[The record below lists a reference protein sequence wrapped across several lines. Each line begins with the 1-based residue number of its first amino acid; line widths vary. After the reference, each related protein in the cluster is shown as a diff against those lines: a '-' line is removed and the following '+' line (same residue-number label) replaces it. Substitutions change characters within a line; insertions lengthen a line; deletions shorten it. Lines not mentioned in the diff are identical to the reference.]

1 MLGSKKKYSRQSMP
15 AIFAHQGART
25 ALALAISASLSF
37 TSFAQG
43 PVTDMDNWT
52 RFPPRPRTP
61 APAPSETATAT
72 SVTPTQAQT
81 PTVSPSPTPTAAPI
95 PTASSTPSATTAT
108 PSTQPVAK
116 ALAATPPLS
125 QTPSPRDS
133 WVQFPIRSA
142 TPAAMNVP
150 PLQTQAPTQLVAP
163 VAGKPVTKTEVLPE
177 VPTSKADASNASNTP
192 PASAAS
198 PISAVKPVT
207 ADKPV
212 ELAANEPK
220 IKKINFKGNQ
230 RITDQQL
237 ARVVEKYVG
246 VMINTDVLIQ
256 ATEAVNN
263 FYRKMGYLAFAEM
276 PNQDLTDGNV
286 LIQIAEA
293 RFSGAVVEDPSGQL
307 SKTNLVQK
315 IIENQQSKNAL
326 VDLKAIDKAS
336 SAVAEIPG
344 VKASVSLRPGAN
356 SGETEAVATIAEGK
370 KIDGNVSLDSAGARS
385 IGELRALG
393 KVTLNNPLGL
403 GDSADVQ
410 AVHSKGM
417 DFQRVNY
424 SLPVGY
430 SGWRAGI
437 NASNSQYNLIA
448 SEYISLNAKG
458 PSSSQGLDLSI
469 PLLREKDTQLSLQFA
484 FDQKRFRNEAAG
496 EVQSQYKGS
505 ALTSTLSGSSSQSQN
520 STTSG
525 NVQLVR
531 GTIDLSGSTAS
542 HISSD
547 LSTVQ
552 TAGNYA
558 KLKFNISQK
567 YDFDASNTGLVSLQS
582 QFANKNLDSSEKFYL
597 GGMQGVRAYP
607 TNEAGGSLGNLATME
622 WQRQFKLQNT
632 RWTASGF
639 VDYGDVTVNRN
650 NSYLGA
656 STLNKYSLSGYGLW
670 LGASVPSAQGISTFR
685 LIWSHRL
692 GNNPGA
698 SSTTGADQDGTRVYN
713 RFRFS
718 LNHAF

>member
-1 MLGSKKKYSRQSMP
+1 MQGKKSKSLWQAMP
-15 AIFAHQGART
+15 ASFAHQGARAT
-25 ALALAISASLSF
+25 LALAISAGLSSQSL
-37 TSFAQG
+37 AQG
-43 PVTDMDNWT
+43 PVTDMDNWI
-52 RFPPRPRTP
+52 RFPPRPRAP
-61 APAPSETATAT
+61 APVPSETAIAAPVPAPPT
-72 SVTPTQAQT
+72 STQT
-81 PTVSPSPTPTAAPI
+81 PAVSTSPNTAASAPTPSPTP
-95 PTASSTPSATTAT
+95 SA
-108 PSTQPVAK
+108 QPVAK
-116 ALAATPPLS
+116 ALAATPPPS

-142 TPAAMNVP
+142 TPAVMNVP
-150 PLQTQAPTQLVAP
+150 PLQTQPLSPAAP
-163 VAGKPVTKTEVLPE
+163 VEQ
-177 VPTSKADASNASNTP
+177 
-192 PASAAS
+192 
-198 PISAVKPVT
+198 
-207 ADKPV
+207 
-212 ELAANEPK
+212 AANEPK

-237 ARVVEKYVG
+237 SRVVEKYVG
-246 VMINTDVLIQ
+246 AMINTDVLIQ

-293 RFSGAVVEDPSGQL
+293 RFSGAVVEDPTGQL
-307 SKTNLVQK
+307 SKTNLVQNT
-315 IIENQQSKNAL
+315 IEQQQPKNSL
-326 VDLKAIDKAS
+326 VDLKAIDKATS
-336 SAVAEIPG
+336 ILAETPG
-344 VKASVSLRPGAN
+344 VKTSLSLRPGVN
-356 SGETEAVATIAEGK
+356 SGETEALATIAEGK
-370 KIDGNVSLDSAGARS
+370 KIDGNVSIDNAGAKS

-393 KVTLNNPLGL
+393 KVTLNNPLGF
-403 GDSADVQ
+403 GDSADAQ

-417 DFQRVNY
+417 DFQRVSY
-424 SLPVGY
+424 TLPFGY

-437 NASNSQYNLIA
+437 NASNSQYNIIA
-448 SEYISLNAKG
+448 SEFIALNAKG
-458 PSSSQGLDLSI
+458 PSSSQGVDLSI

-484 FDQKRFRNEAAG
+484 YDQKRFRNEAAG
-496 EVQSQYKGS
+496 EVQSQYTGS
-505 ALTSTLSGSSSQSQN
+505 ALTSTLSGSVSQNQN

-547 LSTVQ
+547 ASTVQ

-567 YDFDASNTGLVSLQS
+567 YDFDANNTGLVSLQS

-607 TNEAGGSLGNLATME
+607 TNEAGGSLGNLVTME
-622 WQRQFKLQNT
+622 WQRQFMLQDN

-650 NSYLGA
+650 NDYLGA

-670 LGASVPSAQGISTFR
+670 LGASVPSKQGISTFR

-692 GNNPGA
+692 GNNPNA
-698 SSTTGADQDGTRVYN
+698 NSTTGADQDGTLIYN

>member
-1 MLGSKKKYSRQSMP
+1 MLGSKKKYSRQSIP

-25 ALALAISASLSF
+25 ALALAISASLSVP
-37 TSFAQG
+37 SFAQG

-61 APAPSETATAT
+61 APTPSETATA
-72 SVTPTQAQT
+72 SPPPVATPTPQ
-81 PTVSPSPTPTAAPI
+81 PI
-95 PTASSTPSATTAT
+95 
-108 PSTQPVAK
+108 AK
-116 ALAATPPLS
+116 ALAATPPPS
-125 QTPSPRDS
+125 PTPSPKDS

-142 TPAAMNVP
+142 TPAVMNVP
-150 PLQTQAPTQLVAP
+150 PLKTQAPPQVA
-163 VAGKPVTKTEVLPE
+163 T
-177 VPTSKADASNASNTP
+177 
-192 PASAAS
+192 
-198 PISAVKPVT
+198 
-207 ADKPV
+207 V
-212 ELAANEPK
+212 EQAANEPK
-220 IKKINFKGNQ
+220 IKKISFKGNQ

-276 PNQDLTDGNV
+276 PNQDLTDGDV

-293 RFSGAVVEDPSGQL
+293 RFSGAVVEDPTGQL
-307 SKTNLVQK
+307 SKTKLVQNT
-315 IIENQQSKNAL
+315 IEHQQPKNSL
-326 VDLKAIDKAS
+326 VDLKAIDRAS

-370 KIDGNVSLDSAGARS
+370 KIDGNISLDSAGAKS

-403 GDSADVQ
+403 GDSADAQ

-417 DFQRVNY
+417 DFQRVSY
-424 SLPVGY
+424 TLPVGY

-458 PSSSQGLDLSI
+458 PSSSQGVDLSI

-496 EVQSQYKGS
+496 EVQSQYTGS
-505 ALTSTLSGSSSQSQN
+505 ALTSTLSGSASQSQN

-607 TNEAGGSLGNLATME
+607 TNEAGGSLGNLVTME
-622 WQRQFKLQNT
+622 WQRQLMLQDT

-650 NSYLGA
+650 NSYVGA

-670 LGASVPSAQGISTFR
+670 LGASVPSKQGISTFR

-692 GNNPGA
+692 GNNPNA
-698 SSTTGADQDGTRVYN
+698 NSTTGADQDGTLIYN

>member
-1 MLGSKKKYSRQSMP
+1 MQGNKSKSLWQSMP
-15 AIFAHQGART
+15 ASFAHHGARNV
-25 ALALAISASLSF
+25 LALAISAGLSLPSL
-37 TSFAQG
+37 AQG
-43 PVTDMDNWT
+43 PVTDMDNWI
-52 RFPPRPRTP
+52 RFPPRPRSPT
-61 APAPSETATAT
+61 PAPSESATANTATPT
-72 SVTPTQAQT
+72 STQIPAANT
-81 PTVSPSPTPTAAPI
+81 SPTPAAAST
-95 PTASSTPSATTAT
+95 PTPTPSA
-108 PSTQPVAK
+108 QPVAK
-116 ALAATPPLS
+116 ALAASPTPS
-125 QTPSPRDS
+125 QASSPRDS

-142 TPAAMNVP
+142 TPAVMNVP
-150 PLQTQAPTQLVAP
+150 PLQTQAPTQLLAPLAGTPTVKTEAQTETSSNAATTSTVNP
-163 VAGKPVTKTEVLPE
+163 VAT
-177 VPTSKADASNASNTP
+177 
-192 PASAAS
+192 
-198 PISAVKPVT
+198 
-207 ADKPV
+207 DKSV

-230 RITDQQL
+230 RISDQQL
-237 ARVVEKYVG
+237 SRVVEKYVG
-246 VMINTDVLIQ
+246 AMINTDVLIQ

-293 RFSGAVVEDPSGQL
+293 RFSGAVVEDPTGQL
-307 SKTNLVQK
+307 SKTNLVQNT
-315 IIENQQSKNAL
+315 IEHQQPKNSL
-326 VDLKAIDKAS
+326 VDLKAIDKATS
-336 SAVAEIPG
+336 ILAETPG
-344 VKASVSLRPGAN
+344 VKTTLSLRPGAN

-370 KIDGNVSLDSAGARS
+370 KIDGNVSIDNAGAKS

-393 KVTLNNPLGL
+393 KVTLNNPLGI
-403 GDSADVQ
+403 GDSADAQ

-417 DFQRVNY
+417 DFQRVSY
-424 SLPVGY
+424 SLPLGY
-430 SGWRAGI
+430 SGWRAGV

-448 SEYISLNAKG
+448 SEYIALNAKG
-458 PSSSQGLDLSI
+458 PSSSQGFDLSI

-484 FDQKRFRNEAAG
+484 YDQKRFRNEAAG
-496 EVQSQYKGS
+496 EVQSQYTGS
-505 ALTSTLSGSSSQSQN
+505 ALTSTLSGSLSQNQN

-547 LSTVQ
+547 ASTVQ

-567 YDFDASNTGLVSLQS
+567 YDFDANNTGLVSLQS

-607 TNEAGGSLGNLATME
+607 TNEAGGSLGNLVTME
-622 WQRQFKLQNT
+622 WQRQFMLQDN

-650 NSYLGA
+650 NDYLGA

-670 LGASVPSAQGISTFR
+670 LGASVPSKQGISTFR

-692 GNNPGA
+692 GNNPNA
-698 SSTTGADQDGTRVYN
+698 NSTTGADQDGTLIYN

>member
-1 MLGSKKKYSRQSMP
+1 VQASKSKSSWQSMP
-15 AIFAHQGART
+15 TSFAHQGART

-37 TSFAQG
+37 PSFAQG

-61 APAPSETATAT
+61 APAPSETATASPPPAAT
-72 SVTPTQAQT
+72 PTPQPIAKALAVTP
-81 PTVSPSPTPTAAPI
+81 PPSPTPN
-95 PTASSTPSATTAT
+95 
-108 PSTQPVAK
+108 
-116 ALAATPPLS
+116 
-125 QTPSPRDS
+125 PRDS

-142 TPAAMNVP
+142 TPAVMNVP
-150 PLQTQAPTQLVAP
+150 PLQTQAPPQVAP
-163 VAGKPVTKTEVLPE
+163 VEQ
-177 VPTSKADASNASNTP
+177 
-192 PASAAS
+192 
-198 PISAVKPVT
+198 AV
-207 ADKPV
+207 
-212 ELAANEPK
+212 NEPK

-230 RITDQQL
+230 RITDLQL
-237 ARVVEKYVG
+237 SRVVEKYVG

-256 ATEAVNN
+256 ATEAVNS

-293 RFSGAVVEDPSGQL
+293 RFSGAVVEDPTGQL

-315 IIENQQSKNAL
+315 TIENQQPKNAL

-344 VKASVSLRPGAN
+344 VKASVSLRPGVN

-370 KIDGNVSLDSAGARS
+370 KIDGNVSLDSAGAKS

-403 GDSADVQ
+403 GDSADAQ

-417 DFQRVNY
+417 DFQRLSY
-424 SLPVGY
+424 TLPVGY

-496 EVQSQYKGS
+496 QVQSQYKGS
-505 ALTSTLSGSSSQSQN
+505 ALTSTLSGSASQSQN

-567 YDFDASNTGLVSLQS
+567 LDFDSKNTGLISLQS

-607 TNEAGGSLGNLATME
+607 TNEAGGSLGNLVTME
-622 WQRQFKLQNT
+622 WQRQLMLKDT
-632 RWTASGF
+632 RLTASGF

-650 NSYLGA
+650 NSYVGA

>member
-1 MLGSKKKYSRQSMP
+1 MLGSKKKYSRQSIP

-37 TSFAQG
+37 PSIAQG

-61 APAPSETATAT
+61 APTPSETATA
-72 SVTPTQAQT
+72 SPPPAATPTPQ
-81 PTVSPSPTPTAAPI
+81 PI
-95 PTASSTPSATTAT
+95 
-108 PSTQPVAK
+108 AK
-116 ALAATPPLS
+116 ALAATPPPS
-125 QTPSPRDS
+125 PTPSPRDS

-142 TPAAMNVP
+142 TPAVMNVP
-150 PLQTQAPTQLVAP
+150 PLQTQAPPKVA
-163 VAGKPVTKTEVLPE
+163 T
-177 VPTSKADASNASNTP
+177 
-192 PASAAS
+192 
-198 PISAVKPVT
+198 
-207 ADKPV
+207 V
-212 ELAANEPK
+212 EQAANEPK
-220 IKKINFKGNQ
+220 IKKISFKGNQ

-276 PNQDLTDGNV
+276 PNQDLTDGDV

-293 RFSGAVVEDPSGQL
+293 RFSGAVVEDPTGQL
-307 SKTNLVQK
+307 SKTKLVQNT
-315 IIENQQSKNAL
+315 IEHQQPKNSL
-326 VDLKAIDKAS
+326 VDLKAIDRAS

-370 KIDGNVSLDSAGARS
+370 KIDGNISLDSAGAKS

-403 GDSADVQ
+403 GDSADAQ

-417 DFQRVNY
+417 DFQRVSY
-424 SLPVGY
+424 TLPVGY

-496 EVQSQYKGS
+496 EVQSQYTGS
-505 ALTSTLSGSSSQSQN
+505 ALTSTLSGSASQSQN

-607 TNEAGGSLGNLATME
+607 TNEAGGSLGNLVTME
-622 WQRQFKLQNT
+622 WQRQLMLQDT

-650 NSYLGA
+650 NSYVGA

-670 LGASVPSAQGISTFR
+670 LGASVPSKQGISTFR

-692 GNNPGA
+692 GNNPNA
-698 SSTTGADQDGTRVYN
+698 NSTTGADQDGTLIYN

>member
-1 MLGSKKKYSRQSMP
+1 MLGSKKKYSRQSIP

-25 ALALAISASLSF
+25 ALALAISASLSVP
-37 TSFAQG
+37 SFAQG

-61 APAPSETATAT
+61 APTPSETATA
-72 SVTPTQAQT
+72 SPPPAATPTPQ
-81 PTVSPSPTPTAAPI
+81 PI
-95 PTASSTPSATTAT
+95 
-108 PSTQPVAK
+108 AK
-116 ALAATPPLS
+116 ALAATPPPS
-125 QTPSPRDS
+125 PTPSPRDS

-142 TPAAMNVP
+142 TPAVMNVP
-150 PLQTQAPTQLVAP
+150 PLQTQAPPKVA
-163 VAGKPVTKTEVLPE
+163 T
-177 VPTSKADASNASNTP
+177 
-192 PASAAS
+192 
-198 PISAVKPVT
+198 
-207 ADKPV
+207 V
-212 ELAANEPK
+212 EQAANEPK
-220 IKKINFKGNQ
+220 IKKISFKGNQ

-276 PNQDLTDGNV
+276 PNQDLTDGDV

-293 RFSGAVVEDPSGQL
+293 RFSGAVVEDPTGQL
-307 SKTNLVQK
+307 SKTKLVQNT
-315 IIENQQSKNAL
+315 IEHQQPKNSL
-326 VDLKAIDKAS
+326 VDLKAIDRAS

-370 KIDGNVSLDSAGARS
+370 KIDGNISLDSAGAKS

-403 GDSADVQ
+403 GDSADAQ

-417 DFQRVNY
+417 DFQRVSY
-424 SLPVGY
+424 TLPVGY

-458 PSSSQGLDLSI
+458 PSSSQGVDLSI

-496 EVQSQYKGS
+496 EVQSQYTGS
-505 ALTSTLSGSSSQSQN
+505 ALTSTLSGSASQSQN

-607 TNEAGGSLGNLATME
+607 TNEAGGSLGNLVTME
-622 WQRQFKLQNT
+622 WQRQLMLQDT

-650 NSYLGA
+650 NSYVGA

-670 LGASVPSAQGISTFR
+670 LGASVPSKQGISTFR

-692 GNNPGA
+692 GNNPNA
-698 SSTTGADQDGTRVYN
+698 NSTTGADQDGTLIYN

>member
-1 MLGSKKKYSRQSMP
+1 MQGHKSKSLWQAMP
-15 AIFAHQGART
+15 ASFAQLGART
-25 ALALAISASLSF
+25 ALALAISASLSLP
-37 TSFAQG
+37 SLAQG
-43 PVTDMDNWT
+43 PVTDMDNWI

-61 APAPSETATAT
+61 APAPSESATAT
-72 SVTPTQAQT
+72 TATPTPTQIPAG
-81 PTVSPSPTPTAAPI
+81 SPSPTPAAAST
-95 PTASSTPSATTAT
+95 PTPTPSA
-108 PSTQPVAK
+108 QPVAK
-116 ALAATPPLS
+116 ALAVTPPPSLA
-125 QTPSPRDS
+125 PSPRDS

-142 TPAAMNVP
+142 TPAVMNVP
-150 PLQTQAPTQLVAP
+150 PLQTQAPPQVAP
-163 VAGKPVTKTEVLPE
+163 MEQ
-177 VPTSKADASNASNTP
+177 
-192 PASAAS
+192 
-198 PISAVKPVT
+198 
-207 ADKPV
+207 
-212 ELAANEPK
+212 AANEPK

-237 ARVVEKYVG
+237 SRVVEKYVG

-293 RFSGAVVEDPSGQL
+293 RFSGAVLEDPTGQL
-307 SKTNLVQK
+307 SKTNLVQNT
-315 IIENQQSKNAL
+315 IENQQPKNAL

-370 KIDGNVSLDSAGARS
+370 KIDGNVSIDNAGAKS

-403 GDSADVQ
+403 GDSADAQ

-417 DFQRVNY
+417 DFLRVGY

-437 NASNSQYNLIA
+437 NASSSQYHLVA

-458 PSSSQGLDLSI
+458 PSSSQGVDLSI

-484 FDQKRFRNEAAG
+484 YDQKRFRNEAAG
-496 EVQSQYKGS
+496 EVQSQYTGS
-505 ALTSTLSGSSSQSQN
+505 ALTSTLSGSASQSQF

-525 NVQLVR
+525 SVQLVR
-531 GTIDLSGSTAS
+531 GAIDLSGSTAS

-547 LSTVQ
+547 SSTVQ

-567 YDFDASNTGLVSLQS
+567 LDFDSKNTGLISLQS

-607 TNEAGGSLGNLATME
+607 TNEAGGSLGNLVTME
-622 WQRQFKLQNT
+622 WQRQFMLQDN

-650 NSYLGA
+650 NDYLGA

-670 LGASVPSAQGISTFR
+670 LGASVPSKQGISTFR

-698 SSTTGADQDGTRVYN
+698 NSTTGADQDGTRVYN

>member
-1 MLGSKKKYSRQSMP
+1 MQGNKSKSLWQAMP
-15 AIFAHQGART
+15 ASFAHQGART
-25 ALALAISASLSF
+25 VLAFAISASLSLP
-37 TSFAQG
+37 SLAQG
-43 PVTDMDNWT
+43 PVTDMDNWI

-61 APAPSETATAT
+61 APAPSESATAT
-72 SVTPTQAQT
+72 STTAAPTPSQIPAS
-81 PTVSPSPTPTAAPI
+81 SPSPTSAAASTSTAI
-95 PTASSTPSATTAT
+95 PSA
-108 PSTQPVAK
+108 QPVAK
-116 ALAATPPLS
+116 ALVASPPPS
-125 QTPSPRDS
+125 QAPSPRDS

-142 TPAAMNVP
+142 TPAVMNVP
-150 PLQTQAPTQLVAP
+150 PLQTQAPTQLLAP
-163 VAGKPVTKTEVLPE
+163 VTGKSVAETDVQ
-177 VPTSKADASNASNTP
+177 PTGSATKADASNTSGTP
-192 PASAAS
+192 QNGSAS
-198 PISAVKPVT
+198 PASAVKPVT
-207 ADKPV
+207 SDKQV

-230 RITDQQL
+230 RISDQQL
-237 ARVVEKYVG
+237 SRVVEKYVG

-293 RFSGAVVEDPSGQL
+293 RFSGALVEDPTGQL
-307 SKTNLVQK
+307 SKTNLVQNT
-315 IIENQQSKNAL
+315 IEHQQPKNAL

-336 SAVAEIPG
+336 SILADTPG
-344 VKASVSLRPGAN
+344 VKTSVSLRPGTN

-370 KIDGNVSLDSAGARS
+370 KIDGNISVDNAGAKS

-393 KVTLNNPLGL
+393 KVTLNNPLGI
-403 GDSADVQ
+403 GDSADMQ

-417 DFQRVNY
+417 DFQRVSY
-424 SLPVGY
+424 TLPFGY

-448 SEYISLNAKG
+448 SEYIALNAKG
-458 PSSSQGLDLSI
+458 PSSSQGVDLSI

-484 FDQKRFRNEAAG
+484 YDQKRFRNEAAG
-496 EVQSQYKGS
+496 EVQSQYTGS
-505 ALTSTLSGSSSQSQN
+505 ALTSTLSGSLSQNQN

-531 GTIDLSGSTAS
+531 GTIDLSGSTTS

-547 LSTVQ
+547 ASTVQ

-567 YDFDASNTGLVSLQS
+567 YDFDANNTGLVSLQS

-607 TNEAGGSLGNLATME
+607 TNEAGGSLGNLVTME
-622 WQRQFKLQNT
+622 WQRQFMLQDN

-650 NSYLGA
+650 NDYLGA

-670 LGASVPSAQGISTFR
+670 LGASVPSKQGISTFR

-692 GNNPGA
+692 GNNPNA
-698 SSTTGADQDGTRVYN
+698 NSTTGADQDGTLIYN

>member
-1 MLGSKKKYSRQSMP
+1 MQGHKSKSSWQAMP
-15 AIFAHQGART
+15 ASFAQLGART

-37 TSFAQG
+37 PSFAQG
-43 PVTDMDNWT
+43 PVTDMDNWI

-61 APAPSETATAT
+61 APAPSESATAT
-72 SVTPTQAQT
+72 TATPTPTQIPAG
-81 PTVSPSPTPTAAPI
+81 SPSPTPAAAST
-95 PTASSTPSATTAT
+95 PTPTPSA
-108 PSTQPVAK
+108 QPVAK
-116 ALAATPPLS
+116 ALAVTPPPSLA
-125 QTPSPRDS
+125 PSPRDS

-142 TPAAMNVP
+142 TPAVMNVP
-150 PLQTQAPTQLVAP
+150 PLQTQAPPQVAQM
-163 VAGKPVTKTEVLPE
+163 EQ
-177 VPTSKADASNASNTP
+177 
-192 PASAAS
+192 
-198 PISAVKPVT
+198 
-207 ADKPV
+207 
-212 ELAANEPK
+212 AANEPK

-237 ARVVEKYVG
+237 SRVVEKYVG

-293 RFSGAVVEDPSGQL
+293 RFSGAVVEDPTGQL

-315 IIENQQSKNAL
+315 TIEHQQPKNAL

-370 KIDGNVSLDSAGARS
+370 KIDGNVSIDNAGAKS

-393 KVTLNNPLGL
+393 KVTLNNPLGF
-403 GDSADVQ
+403 GDSADAQ

-417 DFQRVNY
+417 DFLRVGY

-437 NASNSQYNLIA
+437 NASSSQYHLVA
-448 SEYISLNAKG
+448 SEYRSLNARG
-458 PSSSQGLDLSI
+458 PSSSQGVDLSI
-469 PLLREKDTQLSLQFA
+469 ALLREKDTQLSLQFA
-484 FDQKRFRNEAAG
+484 YDQKRFRNEAAN
-496 EVQSQYKGS
+496 EVQSQYTGS
-505 ALTSTLSGSSSQSQN
+505 ALTSTISGSASQN
-520 STTSG
+520 QKSTTSG
-525 NVQLVR
+525 NMQLVW
-531 GTIDLSGSTAS
+531 GSINLSGSTAF

-547 LSTVQ
+547 ASTVQ

-567 YDFDASNTGLVSLQS
+567 YDFDANNTGLISLQS

-607 TNEAGGSLGNLATME
+607 TNEAGGSLGNLLTME
-622 WQRQFKLQNT
+622 WQRQFKVQDS

-639 VDYGDVTVNRN
+639 VDYGNVTVNRN
-650 NSYLGA
+650 NAYNTSA
-656 STLNKYSLSGYGLW
+656 SVPNNYSLSGYGMW
-670 LGASVPSAQGISTFR
+670 LGSSLPSNQGISTYR
-685 LIWSHRL
+685 IIWSHRL
-692 GNNPGA
+692 GSNLGT
-698 SSTTGADQDGTRVYN
+698 TTGVDQDGTKVYN

>member
-1 MLGSKKKYSRQSMP
+1 MQGNKSKSSWQAMP
-15 AIFAHQGART
+15 ANFAQLGARNT
-25 ALALAISASLSF
+25 LALAITASLSLP
-37 TSFAQG
+37 SLAQG
-43 PVTDMDNWT
+43 PVTDMDNWI
-52 RFPPRPRTP
+52 RFPPRPRSP
-61 APAPSETATAT
+61 APAPYESAT
-72 SVTPTQAQT
+72 STTAAPTSAQT
-81 PTVSPSPTPTAAPI
+81 PTASPSPTPTA
-95 PTASSTPSATTAT
+95 TSTPTPT
-108 PSTQPVAK
+108 PSGQPVAR
-116 ALAATPPLS
+116 ALAATPPPS
-125 QTPSPRDS
+125 QAPSPRDS

-142 TPAAMNVP
+142 TPAVMNVP
-150 PLQTQAPTQLVAP
+150 PLQTQAPTQLLAP
-163 VAGKPVTKTEVLPE
+163 VAGTPTVKTEAQAE
-177 VPTSKADASNASNTP
+177 TSSTASTTATVN
-192 PASAAS
+192 
-198 PISAVKPVT
+198 PVAT
-207 ADKPV
+207 DKSV

-230 RITDQQL
+230 RVTDQQL
-237 ARVVEKYVG
+237 SRVVEKYVG

-293 RFSGAVVEDPSGQL
+293 RFSGAVVEDPTGQL
-307 SKTNLVQK
+307 SKTNLVQNT
-315 IIENQQSKNAL
+315 IEHQLPRNSL

-336 SAVAEIPG
+336 AVLTELPG
-344 VKASVSLRPGAN
+344 VKTSLSLRPGAN
-356 SGETEAVATIAEGK
+356 SGETEAIATIAEGK
-370 KIDGNVSLDSAGARS
+370 KIDANVSIDNAGAKS

-393 KVTLNNPLGL
+393 KVTLNNPLGI

-417 DFQRVNY
+417 DFQRVSY
-424 SLPVGY
+424 TLPFGY

-437 NASNSQYNLIA
+437 NASNSQYNLIT
-448 SEYISLNAKG
+448 SEYIALNAKG

-484 FDQKRFRNEAAG
+484 YDQKRFRNEAAG
-496 EVQSQYKGS
+496 EVQSQYTGS
-505 ALTSTLSGSSSQSQN
+505 ALTSTLSGSLSQN
-520 STTSG
+520 QNATTSG

-542 HISSD
+542 HTSSD
-547 LSTVQ
+547 ASTVQ

-567 YDFDASNTGLVSLQS
+567 YDFDANNTGLVSLQS

-607 TNEAGGSLGNLATME
+607 TNEAGGSLGNLVTME
-622 WQRQFKLQNT
+622 WQRQFMLQDS

-650 NSYLGA
+650 NDYLGA

-670 LGASVPSAQGISTFR
+670 LGASVPSKQGISTFR

-692 GNNPGA
+692 GNNPNA
-698 SSTTGADQDGTRVYN
+698 NSTTGADQDGTLIHN

>member
-1 MLGSKKKYSRQSMP
+1 MP
-15 AIFAHQGART
+15 ASFAQLGART
-25 ALALAISASLSF
+25 ALALAISASLSLP
-37 TSFAQG
+37 SLAQG
-43 PVTDMDNWT
+43 PVTDMDNWI

-61 APAPSETATAT
+61 APAPSESATAT
-72 SVTPTQAQT
+72 TATPTPTQIPAG
-81 PTVSPSPTPTAAPI
+81 SPSPTPAAAST
-95 PTASSTPSATTAT
+95 PTPTPSA
-108 PSTQPVAK
+108 QPVAK
-116 ALAATPPLS
+116 ALAVTPPPSLA
-125 QTPSPRDS
+125 PSPRDS

-142 TPAAMNVP
+142 TPAVMNVP
-150 PLQTQAPTQLVAP
+150 PLQTQAPPQVAP
-163 VAGKPVTKTEVLPE
+163 MEQ
-177 VPTSKADASNASNTP
+177 
-192 PASAAS
+192 
-198 PISAVKPVT
+198 
-207 ADKPV
+207 
-212 ELAANEPK
+212 AANEPK

-237 ARVVEKYVG
+237 SRVVEKYVG

-293 RFSGAVVEDPSGQL
+293 RFSGAVLEDPTGQL
-307 SKTNLVQK
+307 SKTNLVQNT
-315 IIENQQSKNAL
+315 IENQQPKNAL

-370 KIDGNVSLDSAGARS
+370 KIDGNVSIDNAGAKS
-385 IGELRALG
+385 VGELRALG

-403 GDSADVQ
+403 GDSADAQ

-417 DFQRVNY
+417 DFLRVGY
-424 SLPVGY
+424 GLPVGY

-437 NASNSQYNLIA
+437 NASSSQYHLVA
-448 SEYISLNAKG
+448 SEYRSLNARG
-458 PSSSQGLDLSI
+458 PSSSQGVDLSI
-469 PLLREKDTQLSLQFA
+469 PLLREKDKQLSLQFA
-484 FDQKRFRNEAAG
+484 YDQKRFRNEAAN
-496 EVQSQYKGS
+496 EVQSQYTGS
-505 ALTSTLSGSSSQSQN
+505 ALTSTISGSASQN
-520 STTSG
+520 QKSTTSG
-525 NVQLVR
+525 NMQLVW
-531 GTIDLSGSTAS
+531 GSINLSGSTAF

-547 LSTVQ
+547 ASTVQ

-567 YDFDASNTGLVSLQS
+567 YDFDANNTGLISLQS

-607 TNEAGGSLGNLATME
+607 TNEAGGSLGNLLTME
-622 WQRQFKLQNT
+622 WQRQFKVQDS

-639 VDYGDVTVNRN
+639 LDYGDVTVNRN
-650 NSYLGA
+650 NGYNISSSVPN
-656 STLNKYSLSGYGLW
+656 STPNNYSLSGYGMW
-670 LGASVPSAQGISTFR
+670 LGSSLPSNQGISTFR
-685 LIWSHRL
+685 IIWSHRL
-692 GNNPGA
+692 GSNLGT
-698 SSTTGADQDGTRVYN
+698 TTGVDQDGTKVYN

>member
-1 MLGSKKKYSRQSMP
+1 MLGSKKKYSRQSIP

-25 ALALAISASLSF
+25 ALVLAISASLSF
-37 TSFAQG
+37 PSFAQG

-61 APAPSETATAT
+61 APTASETATA
-72 SVTPTQAQT
+72 SPPPAATPTPQ
-81 PTVSPSPTPTAAPI
+81 PI
-95 PTASSTPSATTAT
+95 
-108 PSTQPVAK
+108 AK
-116 ALAATPPLS
+116 ALAATPPPS
-125 QTPSPRDS
+125 PTPSPRDS

-142 TPAAMNVP
+142 TPAVMNVP
-150 PLQTQAPTQLVAP
+150 PLQTQAPPKVA
-163 VAGKPVTKTEVLPE
+163 T
-177 VPTSKADASNASNTP
+177 
-192 PASAAS
+192 
-198 PISAVKPVT
+198 
-207 ADKPV
+207 V
-212 ELAANEPK
+212 EQAANEPK
-220 IKKINFKGNQ
+220 IKKISFKGNQ
-230 RITDQQL
+230 RITDLQL
-237 ARVVEKYVG
+237 SRVVEKYVG

-293 RFSGAVVEDPSGQL
+293 RFSGALVEDPTGQL
-307 SKTNLVQK
+307 SKTNLVQNT
-315 IIENQQSKNAL
+315 IEHQQPKNSL
-326 VDLKAIDKAS
+326 VDLKAIDRAS

-370 KIDGNVSLDSAGARS
+370 KIDGNASLDSAGAKS

-403 GDSADVQ
+403 GDSADAQ

-417 DFQRVNY
+417 DFQRVSY
-424 SLPVGY
+424 TLPVGY

-458 PSSSQGLDLSI
+458 PSSSQGVDLSI

-484 FDQKRFRNEAAG
+484 YDQKRFRNEAAG
-496 EVQSQYKGS
+496 EVQSQYTGS
-505 ALTSTLSGSSSQSQN
+505 ALTSSLSGSLSQNQN

-525 NVQLVR
+525 NLQLVR

-547 LSTVQ
+547 ASTVQ

-567 YDFDASNTGLVSLQS
+567 YDFDANNTGLVSLQS

-607 TNEAGGSLGNLATME
+607 TNEAGGSLGNLVTME
-622 WQRQFKLQNT
+622 WQRQLMLQDT

-656 STLNKYSLSGYGLW
+656 STLNKYNLSGYGLW
-670 LGASVPSAQGISTFR
+670 LGASVPSKQGISTFR

-692 GNNPGA
+692 GNNPNA
-698 SSTTGADQDGTRVYN
+698 NSTTGADQDGTLIYN

>member
-1 MLGSKKKYSRQSMP
+1 MQGHKSKSSWQAMP
-15 AIFAHQGART
+15 ASFAQLGART
-25 ALALAISASLSF
+25 ALALAISASLSLP
-37 TSFAQG
+37 SFAQG
-43 PVTDMDNWT
+43 PVTNMDNWI
-52 RFPPRPRTP
+52 RFPPLPRTP
-61 APAPSETATAT
+61 TPAPSESATAT
-72 SVTPTQAQT
+72 TSAPTPTQIPAA
-81 PTVSPSPTPTAAPI
+81 SPSPTPASAST
-95 PTASSTPSATTAT
+95 PTSTPSA
-108 PSTQPVAK
+108 QPVAK
-116 ALAATPPLS
+116 ALAVTPPPS
-125 QTPSPRDS
+125 QAPSPRDS

-142 TPAAMNVP
+142 TPAVMNVP
-150 PLQTQAPTQLVAP
+150 PLQTQAPPQVAP
-163 VAGKPVTKTEVLPE
+163 MEQ
-177 VPTSKADASNASNTP
+177 
-192 PASAAS
+192 AAS
-198 PISAVKPVT
+198 
-207 ADKPV
+207 
-212 ELAANEPK
+212 EPK

-230 RITDQQL
+230 RINDQQL
-237 ARVVEKYVG
+237 SRVVEKYVG

-276 PNQDLTDGNV
+276 PNQDLTDGTV

-293 RFSGAVVEDPSGQL
+293 RFSGAVVEDPTGQL

-315 IIENQQSKNAL
+315 TIENQQPKNAL

-370 KIDGNVSLDSAGARS
+370 KIDGNVSIDNAGAKS

-403 GDSADVQ
+403 GDSADAQ

-417 DFQRVNY
+417 DFLRVGY

-430 SGWRAGI
+430 TGWRAGI
-437 NASNSQYNLIA
+437 NASSSQYHLVA

-458 PSSSQGLDLSI
+458 PSSSQGVDLSI

-484 FDQKRFRNEAAG
+484 YDQKRFRNEAAG
-496 EVQSQYKGS
+496 EVQSQYSGS
-505 ALTSTLSGSSSQSQN
+505 ALTSTLSGSASQSQF

-525 NVQLVR
+525 SVQLVR
-531 GTIDLSGSTAS
+531 GAIDLSGSTAS

-547 LSTVQ
+547 SSTVQ

-567 YDFDASNTGLVSLQS
+567 LDFDSKNTGLISLQS

-607 TNEAGGSLGNLATME
+607 TNEAGGSLGNLVTME
-622 WQRQFKLQNT
+622 WQRQFMLQDN

-650 NSYLGA
+650 NDYLGA

-670 LGASVPSAQGISTFR
+670 LGASVPSKQGISTFR

>member
-1 MLGSKKKYSRQSMP
+1 MLGSKKKYSRQSIP

-25 ALALAISASLSF
+25 ALALAISASLSVP
-37 TSFAQG
+37 SFAQG

-61 APAPSETATAT
+61 APTPSETATA
-72 SVTPTQAQT
+72 SPPPVATPTPQ
-81 PTVSPSPTPTAAPI
+81 PI
-95 PTASSTPSATTAT
+95 
-108 PSTQPVAK
+108 AK
-116 ALAATPPLS
+116 ALAATPPPS
-125 QTPSPRDS
+125 PTPSPKDS

-142 TPAAMNVP
+142 TPAVMNVP
-150 PLQTQAPTQLVAP
+150 PLKTQAPPQVA
-163 VAGKPVTKTEVLPE
+163 T
-177 VPTSKADASNASNTP
+177 
-192 PASAAS
+192 
-198 PISAVKPVT
+198 
-207 ADKPV
+207 V
-212 ELAANEPK
+212 EQAANEPK
-220 IKKINFKGNQ
+220 IKKISFKGNQ

-276 PNQDLTDGNV
+276 PNQDLTDGDV

-293 RFSGAVVEDPSGQL
+293 RFSGAVVEDPTGQL
-307 SKTNLVQK
+307 SKTKLVQNT
-315 IIENQQSKNAL
+315 IEHQQPKNSL
-326 VDLKAIDKAS
+326 VDLKAIDRAS

-370 KIDGNVSLDSAGARS
+370 KIDGNVSLDSAGAKS

-403 GDSADVQ
+403 GDSADAQ

-417 DFQRVNY
+417 DFQRVSY
-424 SLPVGY
+424 TLPVGY

-458 PSSSQGLDLSI
+458 PSSSQGVDLSI

-496 EVQSQYKGS
+496 EVQSQYTGS
-505 ALTSTLSGSSSQSQN
+505 ALTSTLSGSASQSQN

-607 TNEAGGSLGNLATME
+607 TNEAGGSLGNLVTME
-622 WQRQFKLQNT
+622 WQRQLMLQDT

-650 NSYLGA
+650 NSYVGA

-670 LGASVPSAQGISTFR
+670 LGASVPSKQGISTFR

-692 GNNPGA
+692 GNNPNA
-698 SSTTGADQDGTRVYN
+698 NSTTGADQDGTLIYN

>member
-1 MLGSKKKYSRQSMP
+1 
-15 AIFAHQGART
+15 
-25 ALALAISASLSF
+25 
-37 TSFAQG
+37 
-43 PVTDMDNWT
+43 
-52 RFPPRPRTP
+52 
-61 APAPSETATAT
+61 
-72 SVTPTQAQT
+72 
-81 PTVSPSPTPTAAPI
+81 
-95 PTASSTPSATTAT
+95 
-108 PSTQPVAK
+108 
-116 ALAATPPLS
+116 
-125 QTPSPRDS
+125 
-133 WVQFPIRSA
+133 
-142 TPAAMNVP
+142 
-150 PLQTQAPTQLVAP
+150 
-163 VAGKPVTKTEVLPE
+163 
-177 VPTSKADASNASNTP
+177 
-192 PASAAS
+192 
-198 PISAVKPVT
+198 
-207 ADKPV
+207 
-212 ELAANEPK
+212 
-220 IKKINFKGNQ
+220 
-230 RITDQQL
+230 
-237 ARVVEKYVG
+237 
-246 VMINTDVLIQ
+246 
-256 ATEAVNN
+256 
-263 FYRKMGYLAFAEM
+263 
-276 PNQDLTDGNV
+276 
-286 LIQIAEA
+286 
-293 RFSGAVVEDPSGQL
+293 L

-315 IIENQQSKNAL
+315 IIENQQPKTTL

-336 SAVAEIPG
+336 SALAEIPG

-356 SGETEAVATIAEGK
+356 SGETEAVATVTEGK
-370 KIDGNVSLDSAGARS
+370 KVDGNVSIDSAGAKS

-393 KVTLNNPLGL
+393 KITLNNPLGL
-403 GDSADVQ
+403 GDSADAQ

-417 DFQRVNY
+417 DFQRVSY
-424 SLPVGY
+424 TLPVGY

-458 PSSSQGLDLSI
+458 PSSSQGVDLSI
-469 PLLREKDTQLSLQFA
+469 PLLREKDKQLSLQFA

-496 EVQSQYKGS
+496 EVQSQYAGR
-505 ALTSTLSGSSSQSQN
+505 ALTSTLSGSASQSQN

-567 YDFDASNTGLVSLQS
+567 YDFDASNTGLISLQS

-607 TNEAGGSLGNLATME
+607 TNEAGGSLGNLVTME
-622 WQRQFKLQNT
+622 WQRQLMLKDT

-650 NSYLGA
+650 NSYVGA

-670 LGASVPSAQGISTFR
+670 LGASVPSKQGISTFR

-698 SSTTGADQDGTRVYN
+698 NSTTGADQDGTLIYN

>member
-1 MLGSKKKYSRQSMP
+1 MQGHKSKSSWQAMP
-15 AIFAHQGART
+15 ASFAQLGART
-25 ALALAISASLSF
+25 ALALAISASLSLP
-37 TSFAQG
+37 SFAQG
-43 PVTDMDNWT
+43 PVTNMDNWI
-52 RFPPRPRTP
+52 RFPPLPRTP
-61 APAPSETATAT
+61 TPAPSESATAT
-72 SVTPTQAQT
+72 TSAPTPTQIPAA
-81 PTVSPSPTPTAAPI
+81 SPSPTPASAST
-95 PTASSTPSATTAT
+95 PTSTPSA
-108 PSTQPVAK
+108 QPVAK
-116 ALAATPPLS
+116 ALAVTPPPS
-125 QTPSPRDS
+125 QAPSPRDS

-142 TPAAMNVP
+142 TPAVMNVP
-150 PLQTQAPTQLVAP
+150 PLQTQAPPQVAP
-163 VAGKPVTKTEVLPE
+163 MEQ
-177 VPTSKADASNASNTP
+177 
-192 PASAAS
+192 AAS
-198 PISAVKPVT
+198 
-207 ADKPV
+207 
-212 ELAANEPK
+212 EPK

-230 RITDQQL
+230 RINDQQL
-237 ARVVEKYVG
+237 SRVVEKYVG

-276 PNQDLTDGNV
+276 PNQDLTDGTV

-293 RFSGAVVEDPSGQL
+293 RFSGAVVEDPTGQL

-315 IIENQQSKNAL
+315 TIENQQPKNAL

-370 KIDGNVSLDSAGARS
+370 KIDGNVSIDNAGAKS

-403 GDSADVQ
+403 GDSADAQ

-417 DFQRVNY
+417 DFLRVGY

-437 NASNSQYNLIA
+437 NASSSQYHLVA

-458 PSSSQGLDLSI
+458 PSSSQGVDLSI

-484 FDQKRFRNEAAG
+484 YDQKRFRNEAAG
-496 EVQSQYKGS
+496 EVQSQYSGS
-505 ALTSTLSGSSSQSQN
+505 ALTSTLSGSASQSQF

-525 NVQLVR
+525 SVQLVR
-531 GTIDLSGSTAS
+531 GAIDLSGSTAS

-547 LSTVQ
+547 SSTVQ

-567 YDFDASNTGLVSLQS
+567 LDFDSKNTGLISLQS

-607 TNEAGGSLGNLATME
+607 TNEAGGSLGNLVTME
-622 WQRQFKLQNT
+622 WQRQFMLQDN

-650 NSYLGA
+650 NDYLGA

-670 LGASVPSAQGISTFR
+670 LGASVPSKQGISTFR

>member
-1 MLGSKKKYSRQSMP
+1 MLGSKKKYSRQSIP

-25 ALALAISASLSF
+25 ALVLAISASLSF
-37 TSFAQG
+37 PSFAQG
-43 PVTDMDNWT
+43 TVTDMDNWT

-61 APAPSETATAT
+61 APAPSETATA
-72 SVTPTQAQT
+72 SPPPAATPTPQ
-81 PTVSPSPTPTAAPI
+81 PI
-95 PTASSTPSATTAT
+95 
-108 PSTQPVAK
+108 AK
-116 ALAATPPLS
+116 ALAATPPPS
-125 QTPSPRDS
+125 PTPSPRDS

-142 TPAAMNVP
+142 TPAVMNVP
-150 PLQTQAPTQLVAP
+150 PLQTQAPPKVA
-163 VAGKPVTKTEVLPE
+163 T
-177 VPTSKADASNASNTP
+177 
-192 PASAAS
+192 
-198 PISAVKPVT
+198 
-207 ADKPV
+207 V
-212 ELAANEPK
+212 EQAANEPK
-220 IKKINFKGNQ
+220 IKKISFKGNQ

-276 PNQDLTDGNV
+276 PNQDLTDGDV

-293 RFSGAVVEDPSGQL
+293 RFSGAVVEDPTGQL
-307 SKTNLVQK
+307 SKTKLVQNT
-315 IIENQQSKNAL
+315 IEHQQPKNSL
-326 VDLKAIDKAS
+326 VDLKAIDRAS

-370 KIDGNVSLDSAGARS
+370 KIDGNISLDSAGAKS

-403 GDSADVQ
+403 GDSADAQ

-417 DFQRVNY
+417 DFQRVSY
-424 SLPVGY
+424 TLPVGY

-458 PSSSQGLDLSI
+458 PSSSQGVDLSI

-496 EVQSQYKGS
+496 EVQSQYTGS
-505 ALTSTLSGSSSQSQN
+505 ALTSTLSGSASQSQN

-607 TNEAGGSLGNLATME
+607 TNEAGGSLGNLVTME
-622 WQRQFKLQNT
+622 WQRQLMLQDT

-650 NSYLGA
+650 NSYVGA

-670 LGASVPSAQGISTFR
+670 LGASVPSKQGISTFR

-692 GNNPGA
+692 GNNPNA
-698 SSTTGADQDGTRVYN
+698 NSTTGADQDGTLIYN

>member
-1 MLGSKKKYSRQSMP
+1 MHGSKGKSSRQSMP
-15 AIFAHQGART
+15 ASFAHQSART

-37 TSFAQG
+37 PSFAQG

-61 APAPSETATAT
+61 APAPSETATAA
-72 SVTPTQAQT
+72 SVTPAPTQT
-81 PTVSPSPTPTAAPI
+81 PI
-95 PTASSTPSATTAT
+95 PTPAVPTTPSTSSAQSTPTAT
-108 PSTQPVAK
+108 PSVQPVAK
-116 ALAATPPLS
+116 ALAATPP
-125 QTPSPRDS
+125 PSPRDS

-142 TPAAMNVP
+142 TPAVMNVP
-150 PLQTQAPTQLVAP
+150 PLQTQAPTQLLAP
-163 VAGKPVTKTEVLPE
+163 VAGKPIAKTEAQTE
-177 VPTSKADASNASNTP
+177 VSAPKADASNTTNTLPNASAS
-192 PASAAS
+192 PAST
-198 PISAVKPVT
+198 V
-207 ADKPV
+207 KPV

-237 ARVVEKYVG
+237 SRVVEKYVG

-293 RFSGAVVEDPSGQL
+293 RFSGAVVEDPTGQL
-307 SKTNLVQK
+307 SRTDLVQK
-315 IIENQQSKNAL
+315 TIEHQQPKNSL

-370 KIDGNVSLDSAGARS
+370 KIDGNVSLDSAGAKS

-403 GDSADVQ
+403 GDSADAQ

-417 DFQRVNY
+417 DFQRVSY
-424 SLPVGY
+424 TLPVGY

-448 SEYISLNAKG
+448 SEYIALNAKG
-458 PSSSQGLDLSI
+458 PSSSQGVDLSI
-469 PLLREKDTQLSLQFA
+469 PLLREKDTQMSLQFA

-496 EVQSQYKGS
+496 EVQSQYSGS
-505 ALTSTLSGSSSQSQN
+505 ALTSTFSGSISQNQN

-525 NVQLVR
+525 TAQLVR

-547 LSTVQ
+547 ASTVK
-552 TAGNYA
+552 TAGNYT

-567 YDFDASNTGLVSLQS
+567 LDFDASNTGLVSLQS

-607 TNEAGGSLGNLATME
+607 TNEAGGSLGNLVTME
-622 WQRQFKLQNT
+622 WQRQFKLQDN

-639 VDYGDVTVNRN
+639 FDYGDVTVNRN

-670 LGASVPSAQGISTFR
+670 LGASVPSKQGISTFR

-692 GNNPGA
+692 GNNPNA
-698 SSTTGADQDGTRVYN
+698 NSTTGADQDGTLIYN

>member
-1 MLGSKKKYSRQSMP
+1 MQGHKSKSSWQAMP
-15 AIFAHQGART
+15 ASFAQLGART
-25 ALALAISASLSF
+25 ALALAISASLSLP
-37 TSFAQG
+37 SLAQG
-43 PVTDMDNWT
+43 PVTDMDNWI

-61 APAPSETATAT
+61 APAPSESATAT
-72 SVTPTQAQT
+72 TAIPTPTQIPAA
-81 PTVSPSPTPTAAPI
+81 SPSPTPAA
-95 PTASSTPSATTAT
+95 ASTPPPTPSA
-108 PSTQPVAK
+108 QPVAK
-116 ALAATPPLS
+116 ALAVTPPPS
-125 QTPSPRDS
+125 QAPSPRDS

-142 TPAAMNVP
+142 TPAVMNVP
-150 PLQTQAPTQLVAP
+150 PPQTQAPTQLLAP
-163 VAGKPVTKTEVLPE
+163 VSGTPTAKTEAKVE
-177 VPTSKADASNASNTP
+177 TSSSASSTTKVN
-192 PASAAS
+192 
-198 PISAVKPVT
+198 PVAT
-207 ADKPV
+207 DKSV

-237 ARVVEKYVG
+237 SRVVEKYVG

-276 PNQDLTDGNV
+276 PNQDLTDGTV

-293 RFSGAVVEDPSGQL
+293 RFSGAVVEDPTGQL
-307 SKTNLVQK
+307 SKTNLVQNT
-315 IIENQQSKNAL
+315 IENQQPKNAL

-370 KIDGNVSLDSAGARS
+370 KIDGNVSIDNAGAKS

-403 GDSADVQ
+403 GDSADAQ

-417 DFQRVNY
+417 DFLRVGY
-424 SLPVGY
+424 GLPVGY

-437 NASNSQYNLIA
+437 NASSSQYHLVA
-448 SEYISLNAKG
+448 SEYRSLNAKG
-458 PSSSQGLDLSI
+458 PSSSQGVDLSI

-484 FDQKRFRNEAAG
+484 YDQKRFRNEAAN
-496 EVQSQYKGS
+496 EVQSQYTGS
-505 ALTSTLSGSSSQSQN
+505 ALTSTISGSASQN
-520 STTSG
+520 QKSTTSG
-525 NVQLVR
+525 NMQLVW
-531 GTIDLSGSTAS
+531 GSINLSGSTAF

-547 LSTVQ
+547 ASTVQ

-567 YDFDASNTGLVSLQS
+567 YDFDANNTGLISLQS

-607 TNEAGGSLGNLATME
+607 TNEAGGSLGNLLTME
-622 WQRQFKLQNT
+622 WQRQFKVQDS

-650 NSYLGA
+650 NAYNTSA
-656 STLNKYSLSGYGLW
+656 SVPNNYSLSGYGMW
-670 LGASVPSAQGISTFR
+670 LGSSLPSNQGISTFR
-685 LIWSHRL
+685 IIWSHRL
-692 GNNPGA
+692 GSNLGT
-698 SSTTGADQDGTRVYN
+698 TTGVDQDGTKVYN

>member
-1 MLGSKKKYSRQSMP
+1 MLGSKKKYSRQSIP

-25 ALALAISASLSF
+25 ALVLAISASLSF
-37 TSFAQG
+37 PSFAQG

-52 RFPPRPRTP
+52 RFPPRPRTQ
-61 APAPSETATAT
+61 APTPSETATA
-72 SVTPTQAQT
+72 SPPPAATPTPQ
-81 PTVSPSPTPTAAPI
+81 PI
-95 PTASSTPSATTAT
+95 
-108 PSTQPVAK
+108 AK
-116 ALAATPPLS
+116 ALAATPPPS
-125 QTPSPRDS
+125 PTPSPRDS

-142 TPAAMNVP
+142 TPAVMNVP
-150 PLQTQAPTQLVAP
+150 PLQTQAPPQVA
-163 VAGKPVTKTEVLPE
+163 T
-177 VPTSKADASNASNTP
+177 
-192 PASAAS
+192 
-198 PISAVKPVT
+198 
-207 ADKPV
+207 V
-212 ELAANEPK
+212 EQAANEPK
-220 IKKINFKGNQ
+220 IKKISFKGNQ

-276 PNQDLTDGNV
+276 PNQDLTDGDV

-293 RFSGAVVEDPSGQL
+293 RFSGAVVEDPTGQL
-307 SKTNLVQK
+307 SKTKLVQNT
-315 IIENQQSKNAL
+315 IEHQQPKNSL
-326 VDLKAIDKAS
+326 VDLKAIDRAS

-370 KIDGNVSLDSAGARS
+370 KIDGNISLDSAGAKS

-403 GDSADVQ
+403 GDSADAQ

-417 DFQRVNY
+417 DFQRVSY
-424 SLPVGY
+424 TLPVGY

-496 EVQSQYKGS
+496 EVQSQYTGS
-505 ALTSTLSGSSSQSQN
+505 ALTSTLSGSASQSQN

-607 TNEAGGSLGNLATME
+607 TNEAGGSLGNLVTME
-622 WQRQFKLQNT
+622 WQRQLMLQDT

-650 NSYLGA
+650 NSYVGA

-670 LGASVPSAQGISTFR
+670 LGASVPSKQGISTFR

-692 GNNPGA
+692 GNNPNA
-698 SSTTGADQDGTRVYN
+698 NSTTGADQDGTLIYN

>member
-1 MLGSKKKYSRQSMP
+1 MQGSKGKSSWQAMP
-15 AIFAHQGART
+15 VSFAQLGART
-25 ALALAISASLSF
+25 ALALAISAGLSLP
-37 TSFAQG
+37 SFAQG
-43 PVTDMDNWT
+43 PVTNMDNWI

-61 APAPSETATAT
+61 APAPSESATAT
-72 SVTPTQAQT
+72 TATPTPTQIPAA
-81 PTVSPSPTPTAAPI
+81 SPSPTPAAAST
-95 PTASSTPSATTAT
+95 PTPTPSA
-108 PSTQPVAK
+108 QPVAK
-116 ALAATPPLS
+116 ALAVTPPPS
-125 QTPSPRDS
+125 QAPSPRDS

-142 TPAAMNVP
+142 TPAVMNVP
-150 PLQTQAPTQLVAP
+150 PPQTQAPTQLLAP
-163 VAGKPVTKTEVLPE
+163 VSGTPTAKTEAKVE
-177 VPTSKADASNASNTP
+177 TSSSASSTTKVN
-192 PASAAS
+192 
-198 PISAVKPVT
+198 PVA
-207 ADKPV
+207 ADKSV

-237 ARVVEKYVG
+237 SRVVEKYVG

-293 RFSGAVVEDPSGQL
+293 RFSGAVVEDPTGQL

-315 IIENQQSKNAL
+315 TIENQQPKNAL

-370 KIDGNVSLDSAGARS
+370 KIDGNVSIDNAGAKS

-403 GDSADVQ
+403 GDSADAQ

-417 DFQRVNY
+417 DFLRVGY

-430 SGWRAGI
+430 SGWRGGI
-437 NASNSQYNLIA
+437 NASSSQYHLVA
-448 SEYISLNAKG
+448 SEYRSLNARG
-458 PSSSQGLDLSI
+458 PSSSQGVDLSI
-469 PLLREKDTQLSLQFA
+469 PLLREKDKQLSLQFA
-484 FDQKRFRNEAAG
+484 YDQKRFRNEAAN
-496 EVQSQYKGS
+496 EVQSQYTGS
-505 ALTSTLSGSSSQSQN
+505 ALTSTISGSASQNQN

-525 NVQLVR
+525 NMQLVW
-531 GTIDLSGSTAS
+531 GSINLSGSTAF

-547 LSTVQ
+547 ASTVQ

-567 YDFDASNTGLVSLQS
+567 YDFDANNTGLISLQS

-607 TNEAGGSLGNLATME
+607 TNEAGGSLGNLLTME
-622 WQRQFKLQNT
+622 WQRQFKVQDS

-639 VDYGDVTVNRN
+639 LDYGDVTVNRN
-650 NSYLGA
+650 NAYNTSA
-656 STLNKYSLSGYGLW
+656 SVPNNYSLSGYGMW
-670 LGASVPSAQGISTFR
+670 LGSSLPSNQGISTFR
-685 LIWSHRL
+685 IIWSHRL
-692 GNNPGA
+692 GSNLGT
-698 SSTTGADQDGTRVYN
+698 TTGVDQDGTKVYN

>member
-1 MLGSKKKYSRQSMP
+1 MQGHKSKSSWQAMP
-15 AIFAHQGART
+15 ASFAQLGART
-25 ALALAISASLSF
+25 ALALAISASLSLP
-37 TSFAQG
+37 SLAQG
-43 PVTDMDNWT
+43 PVTDMDNWI

-61 APAPSETATAT
+61 APAPSESATAT
-72 SVTPTQAQT
+72 TATPTPTQIPAG
-81 PTVSPSPTPTAAPI
+81 SPSPTPAAAST
-95 PTASSTPSATTAT
+95 PTPTPSA
-108 PSTQPVAK
+108 QPVAK
-116 ALAATPPLS
+116 ALAVTPPPSLA
-125 QTPSPRDS
+125 PSPRDS

-142 TPAAMNVP
+142 TPAVMNVP
-150 PLQTQAPTQLVAP
+150 PLQTQAPPQVAP
-163 VAGKPVTKTEVLPE
+163 MEQ
-177 VPTSKADASNASNTP
+177 
-192 PASAAS
+192 
-198 PISAVKPVT
+198 
-207 ADKPV
+207 
-212 ELAANEPK
+212 AANEPK

-237 ARVVEKYVG
+237 SRVVEKYVG

-293 RFSGAVVEDPSGQL
+293 RFSGAVVEDPTGQL
-307 SKTNLVQK
+307 SKTNLVQNT
-315 IIENQQSKNAL
+315 IENQHPKNAL

-370 KIDGNVSLDSAGARS
+370 KIDGNVSIDNAGAKS

-403 GDSADVQ
+403 GDSADAQ

-417 DFQRVNY
+417 DFLRVGY

-437 NASNSQYNLIA
+437 NASSSQYHLVA
-448 SEYISLNAKG
+448 SEYRSLNARG
-458 PSSSQGLDLSI
+458 PSSSQGVDLSI
-469 PLLREKDTQLSLQFA
+469 ALLREKDTQLSLQFA
-484 FDQKRFRNEAAG
+484 FDQKRFRNEAAN
-496 EVQSQYKGS
+496 EVQSQYTGS
-505 ALTSTLSGSSSQSQN
+505 ALTSTISGSASQNQN

-525 NVQLVR
+525 NMQLVW
-531 GTIDLSGSTAS
+531 GSINLSGSTAF

-547 LSTVQ
+547 ASTVQ

-567 YDFDASNTGLVSLQS
+567 YDFDANNTGLISLQS

-607 TNEAGGSLGNLATME
+607 TNEAGGSLGNLLTME
-622 WQRQFKLQNT
+622 WQRQFKVQDS

-650 NSYLGA
+650 NAYNTSA
-656 STLNKYSLSGYGLW
+656 SVPNNYSLSGYGMW
-670 LGASVPSAQGISTFR
+670 LGSSLPSNQGISTFR
-685 LIWSHRL
+685 IIWSHRL
-692 GNNPGA
+692 GSNLGT
-698 SSTTGADQDGTRVYN
+698 TTGVDQDGTKVYN

>member
-1 MLGSKKKYSRQSMP
+1 MQGHKSKSSWQAMP
-15 AIFAHQGART
+15 ASFAQLGART
-25 ALALAISASLSF
+25 ALALAISASLSLP
-37 TSFAQG
+37 SFAQG
-43 PVTDMDNWT
+43 PVTDMDNWI

-61 APAPSETATAT
+61 APAPSESATAT
-72 SVTPTQAQT
+72 TATPTPTQIPAG
-81 PTVSPSPTPTAAPI
+81 SPSPTPAAAST
-95 PTASSTPSATTAT
+95 PTPTPSA
-108 PSTQPVAK
+108 QPVAK
-116 ALAATPPLS
+116 ALAVTPPPSLA
-125 QTPSPRDS
+125 PSPRDS

-142 TPAAMNVP
+142 TPAVMNVP
-150 PLQTQAPTQLVAP
+150 PLQTQAPPKVAP
-163 VAGKPVTKTEVLPE
+163 MEQ
-177 VPTSKADASNASNTP
+177 
-192 PASAAS
+192 
-198 PISAVKPVT
+198 
-207 ADKPV
+207 
-212 ELAANEPK
+212 AANEPK

-237 ARVVEKYVG
+237 SRVVEKYVG

-256 ATEAVNN
+256 ATEAINN

-276 PNQDLTDGNV
+276 PNQDLTDGTV

-293 RFSGAVVEDPSGQL
+293 RFSGAVVEDPTGQL
-307 SKTNLVQK
+307 SKTNLVQNT
-315 IIENQQSKNAL
+315 IENQQPKNAL

-344 VKASVSLRPGAN
+344 VKASVSLRPGAK

-370 KIDGNVSLDSAGARS
+370 KIDGNVSIDNAGAKS
-385 IGELRALG
+385 IGELRALS

-403 GDSADVQ
+403 GDTADAQ

-417 DFQRVNY
+417 DFLRVGY

-437 NASNSQYNLIA
+437 NASSSQYHLVA

-458 PSSSQGLDLSI
+458 PSSSQGVDLSI

-484 FDQKRFRNEAAG
+484 YDQKRFRYEAAG
-496 EVQSQYKGS
+496 EVQSQYSGS
-505 ALTSTLSGSSSQSQN
+505 ALTSTLSGSASQSQF

-525 NVQLVR
+525 SVQLVR
-531 GTIDLSGSTAS
+531 GAIDLSGSTAS

-547 LSTVQ
+547 SSTVQ

-567 YDFDASNTGLVSLQS
+567 LDFDSKNTGLISLQS

-607 TNEAGGSLGNLATME
+607 TNEAGGSLGNLVTME
-622 WQRQFKLQNT
+622 WQRQFMLQDN
-632 RWTASGF
+632 RWTTSGF

-650 NSYLGA
+650 NDYLGA

-670 LGASVPSAQGISTFR
+670 LGASVPSKQGISTFR

-698 SSTTGADQDGTRVYN
+698 NSTTGADQDGTRVYN

>member
-1 MLGSKKKYSRQSMP
+1 MLGSKKKYSRQSIP

-25 ALALAISASLSF
+25 ALALAISASLSVP
-37 TSFAQG
+37 SFAQG

-61 APAPSETATAT
+61 APTPSETATA
-72 SVTPTQAQT
+72 SPPPVATPTPQ
-81 PTVSPSPTPTAAPI
+81 PI
-95 PTASSTPSATTAT
+95 
-108 PSTQPVAK
+108 AK
-116 ALAATPPLS
+116 ALAATPPPS
-125 QTPSPRDS
+125 PTPSPKDS

-142 TPAAMNVP
+142 TPAVMNVP
-150 PLQTQAPTQLVAP
+150 PLKTQAPPQVA
-163 VAGKPVTKTEVLPE
+163 T
-177 VPTSKADASNASNTP
+177 
-192 PASAAS
+192 
-198 PISAVKPVT
+198 
-207 ADKPV
+207 V
-212 ELAANEPK
+212 EQAANEPK
-220 IKKINFKGNQ
+220 IKKISFKGNQ

-276 PNQDLTDGNV
+276 PNQDLTDGDV

-293 RFSGAVVEDPSGQL
+293 RFSGAVVEDPTGQL
-307 SKTNLVQK
+307 SKTKLVQNT
-315 IIENQQSKNAL
+315 IEHQQPKNSL
-326 VDLKAIDKAS
+326 VDLKAIDRAS

-370 KIDGNVSLDSAGARS
+370 KIDGNISLDSAGAKS

-403 GDSADVQ
+403 GDSADAQ

-417 DFQRVNY
+417 DFQRVSY
-424 SLPVGY
+424 TLPVGY

-458 PSSSQGLDLSI
+458 PSSSQGVDLSI

-496 EVQSQYKGS
+496 EVQSQYTGS
-505 ALTSTLSGSSSQSQN
+505 ALTSTLSGSASQSQN

-531 GTIDLSGSTAS
+531 GSIDLSGSTAS

-607 TNEAGGSLGNLATME
+607 TNEAGGSLGNLVTME
-622 WQRQFKLQNT
+622 WQRQLMLQDT

-650 NSYLGA
+650 NSYVGA

-670 LGASVPSAQGISTFR
+670 LGASVPSKQGISTFR

-692 GNNPGA
+692 GNNPNA
-698 SSTTGADQDGTRVYN
+698 NSTTGADQDGTLIYN

>member
-1 MLGSKKKYSRQSMP
+1 MQGSKSKSSWQAVP
-15 AIFAHQGART
+15 AIFAHQGARS
-25 ALALAISASLSF
+25 ALAMVISASLSF
-37 TSFAQG
+37 PSLAQG
-43 PVTDMDNWT
+43 PVTEMDNWT

-61 APAPSETATAT
+61 APAPSETATAA
-72 SVTPTQAQT
+72 SVTPTQTQT
-81 PTVSPSPTPTAAPI
+81 PTASPSPTPTAAPI
-95 PTASSTPSATTAT
+95 PTASSASGATTAT

-116 ALAATPPLS
+116 ALAATPPPS
-125 QTPSPRDS
+125 QAASPRDS

-142 TPAAMNVP
+142 TPAVMNVP
-150 PLQTQAPTQLVAP
+150 PLQTQAPTQLLGPETGKSVAQ
-163 VAGKPVTKTEVLPE
+163 TEAQPGASA
-177 VPTSKADASNASNTP
+177 PKSDASNRPNTP
-192 PASAAS
+192 QNASAS
-198 PISAVKPVT
+198 PASAVKPVT
-207 ADKPV
+207 ADNPV

-230 RITDQQL
+230 RITDLQL
-237 ARVVEKYVG
+237 SRVVEKYVG
-246 VMINTDVLIQ
+246 VLINTDMLVQ

-276 PNQDLTDGNV
+276 PNQDLTDGDV
-286 LIQIAEA
+286 LIQISEA
-293 RFSGAVVEDPSGQL
+293 RFSGAVVEDPTGQL
-307 SKTNLVQK
+307 SKTNLVQNT
-315 IIENQQSKNAL
+315 IEQQQPKNSL
-326 VDLKAIDKAS
+326 VDLKAIDKATS
-336 SAVAEIPG
+336 ILAETPG
-344 VKASVSLRPGAN
+344 VKTSVSLRPGTN

-370 KIDGNVSLDSAGARS
+370 KIDGNVSIDSAGAKS

-393 KVTLNNPLGL
+393 KVTLNNPLGI
-403 GDSADVQ
+403 GDSADAQ

-417 DFQRVNY
+417 DFQRVSY
-424 SLPVGY
+424 TLPVGY

-437 NASNSQYNLIA
+437 NVSNSQYNLIA
-448 SEYISLNAKG
+448 SEYIALNAKG
-458 PSSSQGLDLSI
+458 PSSSQGVDLSI
-469 PLLREKDTQLSLQFA
+469 PLLREKDTQLSLQFS

-496 EVQSQYKGS
+496 EVQSQYTGS
-505 ALTSTLSGSSSQSQN
+505 ALTSTLSGSASQSQN

-567 YDFDASNTGLVSLQS
+567 YDFDANNTGLVSLQS

-607 TNEAGGSLGNLATME
+607 TNEAGGSLGNLFTME
-622 WQRQFKLQNT
+622 WQRQYMLQDT

-670 LGASVPSAQGISTFR
+670 LGASVPSKQGISTFR

-698 SSTTGADQDGTRVYN
+698 NSSTGADQDGTLIYN

>member
-1 MLGSKKKYSRQSMP
+1 MLGSEKKYSRQSIP

-25 ALALAISASLSF
+25 ALVLAISASLSAP
-37 TSFAQG
+37 SFAQG

-61 APAPSETATAT
+61 APTASETATA
-72 SVTPTQAQT
+72 SPPPAATPTPQ
-81 PTVSPSPTPTAAPI
+81 PI
-95 PTASSTPSATTAT
+95 
-108 PSTQPVAK
+108 AK
-116 ALAATPPLS
+116 AATPPPS
-125 QTPSPRDS
+125 PTPSPRDS

-142 TPAAMNVP
+142 TPAVMNVP
-150 PLQTQAPTQLVAP
+150 PMKTQAPP
-163 VAGKPVTKTEVLPE
+163 KVTT
-177 VPTSKADASNASNTP
+177 
-192 PASAAS
+192 
-198 PISAVKPVT
+198 
-207 ADKPV
+207 V
-212 ELAANEPK
+212 EQAANEPK

-293 RFSGAVVEDPSGQL
+293 RFSGAVVEDPTGQL
-307 SKTNLVQK
+307 SKTNLVQNT
-315 IIENQQSKNAL
+315 IENQQPKNSL
-326 VDLKAIDKAS
+326 VDLKAIDRAS

-344 VKASVSLRPGAN
+344 VEATVSLRPGAN

-370 KIDGNVSLDSAGARS
+370 KIDGNVSLDSAGAKS

-403 GDSADVQ
+403 GDSADAQ

-417 DFQRVNY
+417 DFQRVSY
-424 SLPVGY
+424 TLPVGY

-458 PSSSQGLDLSI
+458 PSSSQGVDLSI

-496 EVQSQYKGS
+496 EVQSQYTGS
-505 ALTSTLSGSSSQSQN
+505 ALTSTLSGSASQSQN

-607 TNEAGGSLGNLATME
+607 TNEAGGSLGNLVTME
-622 WQRQFKLQNT
+622 WQRQLMLQDT

-670 LGASVPSAQGISTFR
+670 LGASVPSKQGISTFR

-692 GNNPGA
+692 GNNPNA
-698 SSTTGADQDGTRVYN
+698 NSTTGADQDGTLIYN

>member
-1 MLGSKKKYSRQSMP
+1 MQGKKSKSLWQSMP
-15 AIFAHQGART
+15 ASFAHQGART
-25 ALALAISASLSF
+25 ALALAISAGLSLPSL
-37 TSFAQG
+37 AQG
-43 PVTDMDNWT
+43 PVTDMDNWI
-52 RFPPRPRTP
+52 RFPPRPRSPT
-61 APAPSETATAT
+61 PAPSESATANTATPT
-72 SVTPTQAQT
+72 STQIPAANT
-81 PTVSPSPTPTAAPI
+81 SPTPAAAST
-95 PTASSTPSATTAT
+95 PTPTPSA
-108 PSTQPVAK
+108 QPVAK
-116 ALAATPPLS
+116 ALAASPTPS
-125 QTPSPRDS
+125 QASSPRDS

-142 TPAAMNVP
+142 TPAVMNVP
-150 PLQTQAPTQLVAP
+150 PLQTQAPTQLLAPLAGTPTVKTEAQTETSSNAATTSTVNP
-163 VAGKPVTKTEVLPE
+163 VA
-177 VPTSKADASNASNTP
+177 
-192 PASAAS
+192 
-198 PISAVKPVT
+198 
-207 ADKPV
+207 ADKSV

-230 RITDQQL
+230 RISDQQL
-237 ARVVEKYVG
+237 SRVVEKYVG
-246 VMINTDVLIQ
+246 AMINTDVLIQ

-293 RFSGAVVEDPSGQL
+293 RFSGAVVEDPTGQL
-307 SKTNLVQK
+307 SKTNLVQNT
-315 IIENQQSKNAL
+315 IEHQQPKNSL
-326 VDLKAIDKAS
+326 VDLKAIDKATS
-336 SAVAEIPG
+336 ILAETPG
-344 VKASVSLRPGAN
+344 VKTTLSLRPGAN

-370 KIDGNVSLDSAGARS
+370 KIDGNVSIDNAGAKS

-393 KVTLNNPLGL
+393 KVTLNNPLGI
-403 GDSADVQ
+403 GDSADAQ

-417 DFQRVNY
+417 DFQRVSY
-424 SLPVGY
+424 SLPLGY
-430 SGWRAGI
+430 SGWRAGV

-448 SEYISLNAKG
+448 SEYIALNAKG
-458 PSSSQGLDLSI
+458 PSSSQGFDLSI

-484 FDQKRFRNEAAG
+484 YDQKRFRNEAAG
-496 EVQSQYKGS
+496 EVQSQYTGS
-505 ALTSTLSGSSSQSQN
+505 ALTSTLSGSVSQNQN

-547 LSTVQ
+547 ASTVQ

-567 YDFDASNTGLVSLQS
+567 YDFDANNTGLVSLQS

-607 TNEAGGSLGNLATME
+607 TNEAGGSLGNLVTME
-622 WQRQFKLQNT
+622 WQRQFMLQNT

-650 NSYLGA
+650 NDYLGA

-670 LGASVPSAQGISTFR
+670 LGASMPSKQGISTFR

-692 GNNPGA
+692 GNNPNA
-698 SSTTGADQDGTRVYN
+698 NSTTGADQDGTLIYN